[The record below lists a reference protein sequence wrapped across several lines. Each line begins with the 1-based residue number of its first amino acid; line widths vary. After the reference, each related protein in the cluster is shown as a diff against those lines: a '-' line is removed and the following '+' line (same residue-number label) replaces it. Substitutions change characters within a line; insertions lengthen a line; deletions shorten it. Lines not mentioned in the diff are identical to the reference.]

1 MYRLSKEKVIGLTL
15 IIGLTG
21 SIATGKST
29 VSLMFDDFNIPVV
42 DADKVARQVVVPG
55 EPAYKEI
62 VKEFGE
68 AVLKEDQTLDRKELG
83 SIVFADEEKR
93 KKLNSII
100 HPQIR
105 KKMLHDR
112 DQLVDQGEN
121 CVVLDIPLLYE
132 SKLTHYVD
140 QVIVVYADPEVQLER
155 LMERDG
161 YSEKEAQQRISSQMS
176 IKEKASLADV
186 VINNNGT
193 KYETYEQLEKVLKEW
208 NVF

>member
-1 MYRLSKEKVIGLTL
+1 MIGLTL

>member
-1 MYRLSKEKVIGLTL
+1 MIRLTL
-15 IIGLTG
+15 ILGLTG

-29 VSLMFDDFNIPVV
+29 VSLMFDDYEIPVI

-55 EPAYKEI
+55 EQAYNEI

-68 AVLKEDQTLDRKELG
+68 DILREDKMLDRKKLG

-93 KKLNSII
+93 KKLNNII

-112 DQLVDQGEN
+112 DQLVEQGEK
-121 CVVLDIPLLYE
+121 CVVLDIPLLFE
-132 SKLTHYVD
+132 SELTHFVD
-140 QVIVVYADPEVQLER
+140 KVIVVYADPKIQLER
-155 LMERDG
+155 LMERDE
-161 YSEKEAQQRISSQMS
+161 STEEEAKQRINSQMS
-176 IKEKASLADV
+176 IKEKAARADT

-193 KYETYEQLEKVLKEW
+193 KFETYEQLEKVLKEW

>member
-1 MYRLSKEKVIGLTL
+1 VIGLTL